1 MLRLALG
8 FGKVAPTTMKI
19 LVIEDAEKTAAYLKK
34 GLSEHGY
41 VVDVS
46 HTAEEGLYLA
56 SQFDYGLLVL
66 DVMLPDR
73 DGWSVLTELRR
84 NHSTMRILLLSALS
98 SVADKVKGLRLGA
111 DDYLVK
117 PFAFSELLARINSI
131 LRRQPMRHPEIVRVA
146 DLELDVV
153 RHKAA
158 RAGQPLDLT
167 LKEFQL
173 LALMARRPSEV
184 FSRALISEQ
193 IWDMNFDSNTNVVD
207 VHIRRLRSKVDDP
220 FERKLIYT
228 VRGMGYMV
236 EER

>member
-1 MLRLALG
+1 MA
-8 FGKVAPTTMKI
+8 KKI

-41 VVDVS
+41 VVDIS
-46 HTAEEGLYLA
+46 HTAKDALYLA
-56 SQFDYGLLVL
+56 SQFNYGLLIM
-66 DVMLPDR
+66 DVVLPDR
-73 DGWSVLTELRR
+73 DGWSVLSELRS
-84 NHSTMRILLLSALS
+84 NHSAMRILLLSALS

>member
-1 MLRLALG
+1 
-8 FGKVAPTTMKI
+8 
-19 LVIEDAEKTAAYLKK
+19 
-34 GLSEHGY
+34 
-41 VVDVS
+41 
-46 HTAEEGLYLA
+46 
-56 SQFDYGLLVL
+56 
-66 DVMLPDR
+66 
-73 DGWSVLTELRR
+73 
-84 NHSTMRILLLSALS
+84 
-98 SVADKVKGLRLGA
+98 
-111 DDYLVK
+111 
-117 PFAFSELLARINSI
+117 
-131 LRRQPMRHPEIVRVA
+131 MRHPETVRVA

-158 RAGQPLDLT
+158 RAGHPLDLT

>member
-1 MLRLALG
+1 MSTSLEFL
-8 FGKVAPTTMKI
+8 KVAPTTMKI

-73 DGWSVLTELRR
+73 DGWSVLSELRS
-84 NHSTMRILLLSALS
+84 NHSAMRILLLSALS

-131 LRRQPMRHPEIVRVA
+131 LGRQPMRHPEIVRVA

-158 RAGQPLDLT
+158 RAGQRLDLT

-193 IWDMNFDSNTNVVD
+193 IWDVNFDSNTNVVD

>member
-1 MLRLALG
+1 
-8 FGKVAPTTMKI
+8 MKI
-19 LVIEDAEKTAAYLKK
+19 LVIEDVEKTAAYLKK

-41 VVDVS
+41 VVDIS
-46 HTAEEGLYLA
+46 HTAEEGLCLA
-56 SQFDYGLLVL
+56 SQFNYALLIL
-66 DVMLPDR
+66 DVVLPDR
-73 DGWSVLTELRR
+73 DGWSVLSELRSNYR
-84 NHSTMRILLLSALS
+84 AMRILLLSALS

-131 LRRQPMRHPEIVRVA
+131 LRRQPMRHPEIVRIA

-153 RHKAA
+153 RHRAA
-158 RAGQPLDLT
+158 RAGQRLDLT
-167 LKEFQL
+167 FKEFQL

-184 FSRALISEQ
+184 FSRALIAEQ

>member
-1 MLRLALG
+1 
-8 FGKVAPTTMKI
+8 
-19 LVIEDAEKTAAYLKK
+19 
-34 GLSEHGY
+34 
-41 VVDVS
+41 
-46 HTAEEGLYLA
+46 
-56 SQFDYGLLVL
+56 
-66 DVMLPDR
+66 
-73 DGWSVLTELRR
+73 
-84 NHSTMRILLLSALS
+84 
-98 SVADKVKGLRLGA
+98 
-111 DDYLVK
+111 
-117 PFAFSELLARINSI
+117 
-131 LRRQPMRHPEIVRVA
+131 MRHPEIVRVA

-158 RAGQPLDLT
+158 RAGQRLDLT

>member
-1 MLRLALG
+1 SA
-8 FGKVAPTTMKI
+8 
-19 LVIEDAEKTAAYLKK
+19 
-34 GLSEHGY
+34 
-41 VVDVS
+41 
-46 HTAEEGLYLA
+46 
-56 SQFDYGLLVL
+56 
-66 DVMLPDR
+66 
-73 DGWSVLTELRR
+73 
-84 NHSTMRILLLSALS
+84 MRILLLSALS

-167 LKEFQL
+167 SKELQL
-173 LALMARRPSEV
+173 LALMARRPSEA